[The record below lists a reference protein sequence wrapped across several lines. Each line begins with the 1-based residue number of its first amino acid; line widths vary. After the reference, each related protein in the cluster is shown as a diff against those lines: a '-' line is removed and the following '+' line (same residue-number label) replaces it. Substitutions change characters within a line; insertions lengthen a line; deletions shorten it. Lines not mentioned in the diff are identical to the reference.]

1 MKKLLLTIITLLTIT
16 NIANATTKENFIC
29 RDLGLSNIGNNTVLI
44 ESEPYML
51 PLDSKYD
58 YYIKDKKIDT
68 SFAGKMVCAKA
79 WNIITEDGITV
90 NDYFYGLE
98 QGIRDEFT
106 EEFLKK
112 LIKQ

>member
-29 RDLGLSNIGNNTVLI
+29 RDLGLSKIGNKMALV
-44 ESEPYML
+44 ESEPYIL
-51 PLDSKYD
+51 KLDSKED
-58 YYIKDKKIDT
+58 YYIEDKKIDT
-68 SFAGKMVCAKA
+68 SYIGQRVCAKT
-79 WNIITEDGITV
+79 WNVLTKNGITV
-90 NDYFYGLE
+90 NDYFYGFE

-106 EEFLKK
+106 EDFLKK